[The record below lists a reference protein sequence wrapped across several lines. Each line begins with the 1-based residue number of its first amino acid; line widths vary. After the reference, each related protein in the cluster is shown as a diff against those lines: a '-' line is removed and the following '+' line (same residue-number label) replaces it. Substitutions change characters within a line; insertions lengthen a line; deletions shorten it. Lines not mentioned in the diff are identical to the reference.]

1 LPPAGVDF
9 AACNH
14 YFYKQIA
21 AGGPTAGTVH
31 ERSRDA
37 GCGPVLSRNLNPAIT
52 FAAVTDPQAEAV
64 TGPEAERRSVVIQMK
79 TYYHIL
85 ILFTIFVASCATSP
99 TGRRQFIIVS
109 EDAAIAAS
117 KQAYTQMLEPYS
129 QQGKIDNNPAL
140 KDRVYRIT
148 GRLIAQAIKIRPE
161 TGNWE
166 WRIKI
171 IDDPETVNAWA
182 MAGGKMA
189 LYTGLVEKVKPTDD
203 ELAQVLGHEISHALA
218 KHSAEKM
225 SIAMASSIGVAAV
238 GIAADQ
244 KGLAMTGAALAATL
258 AVQMP
263 NSRAAE
269 SEADRIGIELA
280 AKAGYDPRAA
290 ITLWQKMAKV
300 GGKGPP
306 EFLSTHPAPENR
318 EKKLAAL
325 IPEMMPYYEQKGE
338 RPFYK
343 L

>member
-1 LPPAGVDF
+1 MSQSRTAIVILGASGDLAKRKLIPALD
-9 AACNH
+9 
-14 YFYKQIA
+14 
-21 AGGPTAGTVH
+21 T
-31 ERSRDA
+31 
-37 GCGPVLSRNLNPAIT
+37 
-52 FAAVTDPQAEAV
+52 
-64 TGPEAERRSVVIQMK
+64 
-79 TYYHIL
+79 
-85 ILFTIFVASCATSP
+85 LF
-99 TGRRQFIIVS
+99 
-109 EDAAIAAS
+109 
-117 KQAYTQMLEPYS
+117 

-140 KDRVYRIT
+140 IDRVYRIT
-148 GRLIAQAIKIRPE
+148 GRLIAQAIKMRPE
-161 TGNWE
+161 TRNWG
-166 WRIKI
+166 WSIKI

-189 LYTGLVEKVKPTDD
+189 IYSGLVKKIKPTDD
-203 ELAQVLGHEISHALA
+203 ELAQVLGHEIAHALA

-225 SIAMASSIGVAAV
+225 SVAMASSIGVVAV
-238 GIAADQ
+238 GVAADS
-244 KGLAMTGAALAATL
+244 KGLALTGASLAAAL

-290 ITLWQKMAKV
+290 VTLWQKMAAV

-325 IPEMMPYYEQKGE
+325 APRMMPYYEQKIE